1 TRFAS
6 AAELETTLRDYLIAY
21 NHHIPQKA
29 LNFLSPIEAMKQW
42 QARQPNLFTKKVYKQ
57 AEPDTYADP

>member
-42 QARQPNLFTKKVYKQ
+42 QVKQPDLFTRKVYKQ
-57 AEPDTYADP
+57 AEPDT